1 MMSLRND
8 EQTSKMRESILLPN
22 DDASTFHQLV
32 DYDYTQKHFHWD
44 EAINGLTEASQGRW
58 NAAYE
63 CIDRHVEQG
72 FGEKKALLFTDG
84 ETERTFTFAEVKTI
98 TDQYAHV
105 LKNQGVQKGDRVFIF
120 LPKSPECYFTILA
133 TIKAGAIA
141 GPLFE
146 AFMEDAVR
154 DRMQDCE
161 AQYLITD
168 KDLSK
173 RVPYEDIPSLKYT
186 WDIKDLATRGESY
199 KDALSPLVWLDEE
212 DGMLIHY
219 TSGSTGKPKGVLH
232 AQRVLSHQYISGKWV
247 LDIHDDDVYW
257 CTSHPG
263 WVTGSVYG
271 VFAPWLNRATVVI
284 HGGRFS
290 PAGWYELIERFGVT
304 IWYSAPTAFRMLM
317 SEGTIYEQ
325 YNLKSLR
332 HMLSVGEPLNPE
344 VIYWAKE
351 AFDVRIHDTWWMTET
366 GAHLIVNLPSQPI
379 KPGSMGRAF
388 PGIQVGI
395 LDEANEV
402 VPAGEIGKLA
412 VKAPWPGLMKE
423 IWKNRAKYETYFKDN
438 GWYVSGDM
446 AYQDSEG
453 YVFFQGRDDDLIQ
466 TAGEQVGPFEVESK
480 LIEHPAVSE
489 AGVIGK
495 KDEIRGE
502 IIKAFITLNEGY
514 DNNRTLMEEIRL
526 FVKTKLAA
534 HAAPREI
541 EVVDEL
547 PKTKI
552 SGKILRR
559 VLKKQEEDL
568 AIKRNKD
575 VSA

>member
-1 MMSLRND
+1 MSTRND
-8 EQTSKMRESILLPN
+8 ESSKREAILFPN
-22 DDASTFHQLV
+22 ENDSALHQLK
-32 DYDYTQKHFHWD
+32 DYQKTKAHFQWA
-44 EAINGLTEASQGRW
+44 EAVNGLTEASQGRW

-72 FGEKKALLFTDG
+72 YGDKKALLFTDG
-84 ETERTFTFAEVKTI
+84 ETERTFTFSEVKAV

-105 LKNQGVQKGDRVFIF
+105 LKNQGIQIGDRVFIF
-120 LPKSPECYFTILA
+120 LPKSPECYFAILA
-133 TIKAGAIA
+133 TIKVGAIA

-168 KDLSK
+168 ENLAK
-173 RVPYEDIPSLKYT
+173 RVPFEDIPSLKYT
-186 WDIKDLATRGESY
+186 WEISDLEASGKEY
-199 KDALSPLVWLDEE
+199 IDDPSPIEWLEEE

-232 AQRVLSHQYISGKWV
+232 AQRSISHQYISGKWV
-247 LDIHDDDVYW
+247 LDITDEDVYW

-290 PAGWYELIERFGVT
+290 PKTWYELIERFGVT
-304 IWYSAPTAFRMLM
+304 IWYSAPTAYRMLM
-317 SEGTIYEQ
+317 SEGELHRH
-325 YNLKSLR
+325 YNLQSLR

-351 AFDVRIHDTWWMTET
+351 AFNVRIHDTWWMTET
-366 GAHLIVNLPSQPI
+366 GGHLIVNLPSQPI

-388 PGIQVGI
+388 PGIEVGI
-395 LDEANEV
+395 LNEANELV
-402 VPAGEIGKLA
+402 SAGDIGKLA

-423 IWKNRAKYETYFKDN
+423 IWKNREKYDSYFTDN
-438 GWYVSGDM
+438 GWYLSGDM
-446 AYQDSEG
+446 AYQDEEG

-489 AGVIGK
+489 AGVVGK

-502 IIKAFITLNEGY
+502 IIKAFITLNKGFVHSESLTE
-514 DNNRTLMEEIRL
+514 DIRI

-541 EVVDEL
+541 EVVEEL

-559 VLKKQEEDL
+559 VLKKQEEENVKKK
-568 AIKRNKD
+568 IKD